1 MLDLASK
8 FIMNYIKLIIKIYW
22 ELQTKQ
28 VCVSLLFSSF
38 NKQWLW
44 ADSLAQFEQLFE
56 QVFNYLAC
64 IIACS
69 IIISMM
75 ATYICIVRSGMTR
88 SVSAARSE
96 LPGAITACDLAVY
109 VLLIRHRVAI
119 TYVIWRIWMHCW
131 ARLLPGFRENRR
143 WITSET
149 RSTLACYRQMRTF
162 LLIGL
167 FTRSF
172 DCSTS
177 RYVKRLCAVIQRF
190 GIVGWSTVISVFT
203 NVYVAIITAKCS
215 VPAQHLRTMRTQRPI
230 KWNALAIANTIFSRY
245 ATWRLLQWPY

>member
-1 MLDLASK
+1 MTMGWL
-8 FIMNYIKLIIKIYW
+8 FGTIWTIIWTSI
-22 ELQTKQ
+22 
-28 VCVSLLFSSF
+28 
-38 NKQWLW
+38 
-44 ADSLAQFEQLFE
+44 QLFGLYYCL
-56 QVFNYLAC
+56 FDNYQHDGYIYLYRAVRYDAQC
-64 IIACS
+64 IRGAQR
-69 IIISMM
+69 
-75 ATYICIVRSGMTR
+75 V
-88 SVSAARSE
+88 ARSNNRMRFGS
-96 LPGAITACDLAVY
+96 LCV
-109 VLLIRHRVAI
+109 VIRHRVAI

-230 KWNALAIANTIFSRY
+230 KWNALAIANTIFSLY